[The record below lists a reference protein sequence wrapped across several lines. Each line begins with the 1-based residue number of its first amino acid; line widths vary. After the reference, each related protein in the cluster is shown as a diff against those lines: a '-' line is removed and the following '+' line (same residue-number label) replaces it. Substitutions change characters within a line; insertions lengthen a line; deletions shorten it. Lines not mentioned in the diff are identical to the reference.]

1 MSVHSLLIVLFNQ
14 LLPQTAHHHPL
25 FVLTVW
31 PQTARLAD
39 TPYRLPPY
47 ANRDGI
53 LARLVTSFP
62 LLFTISG
69 DVLCLKF
76 GGVWEM
82 LWIFKVARWT
92 HDRCTKINENP
103 TVSSCIR
110 VSSFVIWT
118 ANLAHSLTMGT
129 RTKSRSFIF
138 GDSDWKFCKVSY
150 PIGPRKTDIQMQT
163 VMTWD

>member
-1 MSVHSLLIVLFNQ
+1 MPWWVSIPCLVSVHSFLTVLFNQ

-92 HDRCTKINENP
+92 HDWCTKINKSP
-103 TVSSCIR
+103 TVSSSVR
-110 VSSFVIWT
+110 SSSFDILS
-118 ANLAHSLTMGT
+118 AKLAWFHSLGT
-129 RTKSRSFIF
+129 QTN
-138 GDSDWKFCKVSY
+138 
-150 PIGPRKTDIQMQT
+150 PRRFKLEILLS
-163 VMTWD
+163 